1 MIHPISS
8 YPYISSYTFRNACEW
23 AIMTSRDTAH
33 ILKLGSGIDAEK
45 VKAGERLYVITEGLP
60 YFLNEVEPKIKVPYF
75 LVTGRSDVQID
86 AELASHVLRPNLIRW
101 YAVNVNLAESHPSI
115 VHIPLGI
122 DNANWN
128 SDNNPQTDIT
138 LFFDVNGDDIT
149 VEKDILIS
157 FQRHTNTHQRN
168 RCYDYFKENLKKKCT
183 FRKYKNHDRLDREF
197 LRDYYVEIRRHK
209 FNVCPPG
216 AGFDCH
222 RIWQTLILGSFPI
235 VKNSWAWRE
244 FQDLPIWYVNRF
256 SDVTKDNIDKK
267 YEEIVRNLE
276 AGNYNLDKINFD
288 YWKQVMDNDRL
299 NFYRNYKTQ
308 NTGST
313 VHKAF
318 SIDQI
323 PTG

>member
-1 MIHPISS
+1 VL
-8 YPYISSYTFRNACEW
+8 
-23 AIMTSRDTAH
+23 D
-33 ILKLGSGIDAEK
+33 LGSGIDPDK
-45 VKAGERLYVITEGLP
+45 VKAGERLYIISEGLP
-60 YFLNEVEPKIKVPYF
+60 YFLNEVESKIKVPYF
-75 LVTGRSDVQID
+75 LVTGRSDVQINE
-86 AELASHVLRPNLIRW
+86 ELAAHVLRPNLIRW
-101 YAVNVNLAESHPSI
+101 YAVNVNLPESHPSI

-128 SDNNPQTDIT
+128 HDGNPQTDVT
-138 LFFDVNGDDIT
+138 LFFDVNGDDIR
-149 VEKDILIS
+149 VDKNILVS
-157 FQRHTNTHQRN
+157 FQRHTNMHQRN
-168 RCYDYFKENLKKKCT
+168 RCYDYFKEKMKKNCT
-183 FRKYKNHDRLDREF
+183 FREYNNELRFDRDF

-235 VKNSWAWRE
+235 VKDSWAWRE
-244 FQDLPIWYVNRF
+244 FKDLPIWFVNRF
-256 SDVTKDNIDKK
+256 SDVTNKNMNEK

-299 NFYRNYKTQ
+299 NFYRNYNKQ

-313 VHKAF
+313 IQKAF